1 VTESASNECDSPDRR
16 RASVSD
22 DLPCGL
28 SPPFRVVLVGFMGAG
43 KSSVGRL
50 VAQELGW
57 SFVDLDEEVA
67 RLGGEPVAEII
78 RSRGVRRFRQLE
90 SKAGRDA
97 LRRDRVVIATGGGW
111 AAQPENAVGLNLDV
125 RSVWLR
131 VTPASA
137 VARVAASSVCRPL
150 LEDAP
155 DPLRAAKVLLR
166 ERTSHYAKSHIT
178 IDTEER
184 TPDEVACKVVEALRN
199 SRSESGSGSGPD
211 GPRAARRTERSDHSS
226 SYRSQEKIHHP
237 RSREL
242 SL

>member
-1 VTESASNECDSPDRR
+1 MTAPASNEHDPPVRPS
-16 RASVSD
+16 
-22 DLPCGL
+22 GL

-43 KSSVGRL
+43 KSTVGQL
-50 VAQELGW
+50 VAQKLGW

-67 RLGGEPVAEII
+67 RLGGAPVEEII
-78 RSRGVRRFRQLE
+78 RGRGLRRFRQLE
-90 SKAGRDA
+90 SKAGRAA

-111 AAQPENAVGLNLDV
+111 AAQAENKTGLNLNA

-131 VTPASA
+131 VTPESA
-137 VARVAASSVCRPL
+137 VARVAASVCRPL

-155 DPLRAAKVLLR
+155 DPLRAAEALLR
-166 ERTSHYAKSHIT
+166 ERTTHYANSHIT

-199 SRSESGSGSGPD
+199 HSK
-211 GPRAARRTERSDHSS
+211 RR
-226 SYRSQEKIHHP
+226 K
-237 RSREL
+237 L